1 MDRIFKVDVG
11 IFYFFFKAY
20 QKSVHTRISKID
32 KMNVNLCAD
41 FDQLPFFYGVNNK

>member
-11 IFYFFFKAY
+11 IFFFFKKKAY

-41 FDQLPFFYGVNNK
+41 FDQLLFFTG